1 MHPVPQCDQDGSK
14 QQWQAD
20 FYDGD
25 QNLTFLRQSGGRG
38 GNKCQHWK
46 KGKGIP
52 KTTARLRMLLEPEAP
67 EAASQTLR
75 AFHYLLYCSARVLIS
90 ILSGLFHGCWQ
101 AAVHRSGSSALCR
114 MVWGMEV
121 TAIECPSVGS
131 GAQPSPAPGWTEHR
145 RANGTPGR
153 AAPPVLP
160 PAARA
165 AHSPGNTPRPTSS
178 TAATAPEVSPCMPV
192 ASETQWEPGI
202 THAGRSS
209 NAKLQVL
216 LLRQQ

>member
-1 MHPVPQCDQDGSK
+1 MNAHPALLTSDADGQSSLHCSGDALHGAAVGRDVRQLPGVAGVPAVEEAWQVIHGQGWVDGGIGVADGVYPVPQCNQDGSK

-25 QNLTFLRQSGGRG
+25 QNLTFLRQPGGMG

-52 KTTARLRMLLEPEAP
+52 KTTTRLRMLLEPEAP

-114 MVWGMEV
+114 MVWGME
-121 TAIECPSVGS
+121 
-131 GAQPSPAPGWTEHR
+131 
-145 RANGTPGR
+145 
-153 AAPPVLP
+153 
-160 PAARA
+160 
-165 AHSPGNTPRPTSS
+165 
-178 TAATAPEVSPCMPV
+178 
-192 ASETQWEPGI
+192 
-202 THAGRSS
+202 
-209 NAKLQVL
+209 
-216 LLRQQ
+216 